1 MSVSSAS
8 ESAGQRSHFVQNLLD
23 LLERIEYRPATFSE
37 DLETIYRLR
46 YEAYRREGFVSERA
60 DRRVV
65 DELDEVP
72 NVYPIGVYLDGRLVS
87 SLRIH
92 HVTAEHRYSAGM
104 WAYPDVVGSMLEA
117 GREFVDPSRFT
128 TDHEISLE
136 YPALMYLT
144 LRLGVMASDYFSAD
158 YCLQVVRPEHGP
170 FYRRTFFSRPMS
182 EVRPYEGLSFPVQ
195 LYGSYVPETLAQIY
209 RRHPF
214 FRSTRTEQRMM
225 FRRDSGQLSPLTV
238 LPTARFLR
246 ADVDARPA
254 PA

>member
-1 MSVSSAS
+1 LVDNASQSV
-8 ESAGQRSHFVQNLLD
+8 GRRSHFVQSLLD
-23 LLERIEYRPATFSE
+23 LLERVEYRPVTFSE
-37 DLETIYRLR
+37 DLEEIYRLR
-46 YEAYRREGFVSERA
+46 YEAYRREGFIPA
-60 DRRVV
+60 DESRRCA

-104 WAYPDVVGSMLEA
+104 WAYPDIVGPMIDK
-117 GREFVDPSRFT
+117 GIEFVDPSRFT
-128 TDHEISLE
+128 TDFDISQE

-144 LRLGVMASDYFSAD
+144 LRLGVMASDYFGAD

-170 FYRRTFFSRPMS
+170 FYRRTFFSEPLAETRA
-182 EVRPYEGLSFPVQ
+182 YEGLSFAVQ
-195 LYGSYVPETLAQIY
+195 LYGSHVPETLGKIY

-214 FRSTRTEQRMM
+214 FMSTRTEQRLM
-225 FRRDSGQLSPLTV
+225 FQRDAGQLRPLTV
-238 LPTARFLR
+238 LPTARFVHPDL
-246 ADVDARPA
+246 DGRPV